1 MPEGRARTRH
11 FSGNRPQARH
21 EEVGAE
27 KETFETLAKIREIC
41 QEINAPMAQVVLS
54 WLLSQPGIVSIIV
67 GARNPQQINVNVK
80 AAELK
85 LPPEILE
92 QLTLASEDLK
102 GKLGSNP
109 DMWSSDSRIR

>member
-1 MPEGRARTRH
+1 
-11 FSGNRPQARH
+11 
-21 EEVGAE
+21 
-27 KETFETLAKIREIC
+27 
-41 QEINAPMAQVVLS
+41 MAQVVLS